1 MSNGINTENNERLI
15 LQLREG
21 NETTFEFVY
30 KLYYPKLCG
39 FCYQYIRRQEDIE
52 EIVQGTML
60 WLWENRATLIPEYSL
75 KSLLFT
81 IVKNRALNHINH
93 TNIKNKVH
101 SKLMDADILENPD
114 TYFDEELFKM
124 YNVALKQ
131 LPENI
136 KHTFTIS
143 RNGELTHKEIA
154 EKLNVS
160 PQTVNYRIGQA
171 LKHLRVALKDYLEH

>member
-1 MSNGINTENNERLI
+1 MFNNINTENNELLI
-15 LQLREG
+15 QHLREG
-21 NETTFEFVY
+21 NEATFEFVY

-39 FCYQYIRRQEDIE
+39 FCYQYIKRQEDIE

-60 WLWENRATLIPEYSL
+60 WLWESRSDLIPEYSL

-81 IVKNRALNHINH
+81 IVKNRALNHITH
-93 TNIKNKVH
+93 TNIKNRVH
-101 SKLMDADILENPD
+101 TKLMDTDILENYD
-114 TYFDEELFKM
+114 TYFDDELFKL
-124 YNVALKQ
+124 YNKALKQ

-136 KHTFTIS
+136 KDTFTIS
-143 RNGELTHKEIA
+143 RSGKLTHKEIA

-171 LKHLRVALKDYLEH
+171 LKHLRVALKDYLDR